1 MVAYRLSAQVI
12 GRSTGR
18 SATGAAAYR
27 AACRIEDERTGRIRD
42 YTRKGGVL
50 HTEIL
55 APENAPDWMR
65 DRAKLWNAIERAEK
79 RKDAQLCREI
89 LLKLPHELTREQ
101 QIELVREFVRDQC
114 VAPGMI

>member
-1 MVAYRLSAQVI
+1 MPVPVPVPVPEIPA
-12 GRSTGR
+12 RSGTGTGTGTGR

-27 AACRIEDERTGRIRD
+27 AACRIDDERTGLTRD

-55 APENAPDWMR
+55 APENAPDSMR

-89 LLKLPHELTREQ
+89 LLQSQNRLK
-101 QIELVREFVRDQC
+101 
-114 VAPGMI
+114 